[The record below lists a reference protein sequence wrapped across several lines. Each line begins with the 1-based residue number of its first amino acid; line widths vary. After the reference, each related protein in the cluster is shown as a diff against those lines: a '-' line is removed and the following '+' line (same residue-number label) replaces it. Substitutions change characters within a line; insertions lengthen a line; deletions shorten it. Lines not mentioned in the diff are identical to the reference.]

1 MQLKVGISEL
11 FRKEPCVTRNL
22 SVLVSISRKT
32 LCVPDVIRM
41 DIFRTVALI
50 VLVSTPDL
58 TMVKIDQSEL
68 ARDMH
73 KEALEAFWH
82 RLLVEMVEY
91 MGNIT
96 DRANYYLTL
105 RL

>member
-1 MQLKVGISEL
+1 MHLKAGISEL

-32 LCVPDVIRM
+32 LCVPDVFRM

-58 TMVKIDQSEL
+58 VTVKIE
-68 ARDMH
+68 
-73 KEALEAFWH
+73 
-82 RLLVEMVEY
+82 
-91 MGNIT
+91 
-96 DRANYYLTL
+96 
-105 RL
+105 